1 MIEFLVSAPLWL
13 QIPLVVAVATPVAVV
28 GAIGLLWAIDRGT
41 WAAVGAWESV
51 TGTDE

>member
-13 QIPLVVAVATPVAVV
+13 QIPLVVAVATPVAVL

-41 WAAVGAWESV
+41 WTAVGAWESV
-51 TGTDE
+51 TGSDE